1 MKEKKNFIEK
11 SFFVNIRGDVS
22 FSSRRLNRIER
33 ERERDFERARFNS
46 LDTR

>member
-1 MKEKKNFIEK
+1 MIYLEI
-11 SFFVNIRGDVS
+11 VYVDIRGEVS
-22 FSSRRLNRIER
+22 FSSCRLDRIER